1 MFRFASQSKCW
12 RLLCAAAVFCLSS
25 LAPIAALALPLGQVS
40 LAQTGKPKV
49 TQSFTIGAIKVACVG
64 DSITHGSD
72 LMRREGTT
80 YPDMLGH
87 ALGGNFE
94 VRNFGV
100 SGATMLANGNKPWME
115 TPDAA
120 LALEWVPDIVVIKLG
135 TNDSKWANWGAHK
148 DDFSADAKKLIQ
160 SFRIVNP
167 LARIIL
173 CTPLPAW
180 KEGDSINGKRIA
192 EEVIPLVRSVASE
205 EGLEIIDL
213 YTPFTGNKGWFADG
227 VHPNPHGA
235 LAVARR
241 VAETVGAKM
250 DWEFRL
256 QSMMRFHSMVINAGM
271 FHGFEEMNFEW
282 AGAKCR
288 MVFPRVT
295 AAGRPWIWRA
305 RFWGHEPQFDR
316 AMLERG
322 WHVVYCDVA
331 GLLGGAEAMKRWNSF
346 YDLVTKSGMNAK
358 PFLEGMSR
366 GGLPIYQW
374 AKANPRK
381 VMGIYAD
388 NPVIDPKTWS
398 GSANS
403 PHTQGDGW
411 GLQNMDELARFRI
424 PLLHVVGEA
433 DTVVPVEPNTNALER
448 LYLIRGGKM
457 KVIRKP
463 GVDHHPHSL
472 KNPQPIVDF
481 ALQAAHMAVNP
492 CVLPQPSVEWRG
504 GPAGWGG
511 GTWRDQHEKINALAA
526 ENPDL
531 QVVFFGD
538 SITQSWTGSAD
549 RLAHVDGTRTFDRY
563 YGKRKAASFGMSGD
577 RTEHLLW
584 RIENGNFD
592 EIDPQLIVLMIGV
605 NNINAGNDGLQVAAG
620 TRELILEL
628 RQHEPQAKILLLGS
642 FPTNKEGSWQRQQ
655 GDLLHSEIAEY
666 LAGELVNISSPIY
679 RPILGGLEKMVYYYD
694 LRRAFENADGSLNS
708 NTMRGDGVHITGA
721 GYEAWAE
728 AIEPT
733 IRELLGEEVEQ
744 EVQPQWLKDA
754 ARVKPSPRQLAWQ
767 DLELTCFIH
776 FGINTFTDREW
787 GTGAES
793 PSIFAPSAL
802 DVEQWVLTAKAAG
815 MKMMLL
821 TAKHH
826 DGFCLWPS
834 RYTPH
839 SVANSPWKDG
849 KGDVVGELAAAC
861 KKHGLKMGV
870 YLSPADLNAIERKVY
885 GDGSKPVEGGIPTH
899 APKYSYALDS
909 YNRYFMNQ
917 LYELLTEYGP
927 IDEVWFDGANPK
939 PGTGQTYDR
948 ETWYQ
953 MIRDLQPQATIAIDG
968 PDVRW
973 IGNEGGHAR
982 AGGEWS
988 VVPMN
993 APEND
998 EQIRVKLVK
1007 GETHADL
1014 GSRAALKEALDHG
1027 AVLRWFPAEMNT
1039 SIRGGWFYHAHE
1051 DGHPKASVERL
1062 MHLFDTGYGGN
1073 AVLLLNVSPD
1083 RRGLIHEADAERLA
1097 QFGRLVQQS
1106 FATNKATSKMHTQ
1119 DPEFLPAIDG
1129 DPETWWQPAE
1139 GINRASLEIN
1149 LSKLELV
1156 NLIELRE
1163 AISQGQRI
1171 EKFFVEGWNGT
1182 AWVWLCEGNAVGNRA
1197 LRRIAPIEISKLR
1210 LHITSSRLCPTINEI
1225 GLYLAPTVLKA
1236 PTISKQPGGLIAID
1250 AQPGTEIRYTVNGA
1264 NPSAKSALYTGPLD
1278 LSALAAAAQLDS
1290 PDQLITNLTVRARC
1304 IEPLKPENL
1313 GTVANAHFDLRKA
1326 KWRIHGVSSEQ
1337 ADSGEGAA
1345 AAIDGDPK
1353 TLWHSQ
1359 WQPTAPTH
1367 PHWLT
1372 IDFGEQITVNG
1383 FVYTPRSDANRNG
1396 TILGY
1401 KVELS
1406 RDGEAWEVAQ
1416 EADFQN
1422 MVNNPTQRRV
1432 NFSRSYDARY
1442 MRLTA
1447 LTEVTGQPWAS
1458 AAEIDVVGAK

>member
-1 MFRFASQSKCW
+1 MFCSASQSKFW
-12 RLLCAAAVFCLSS
+12 LLLCAAAVFCLNS

-40 LAQTGKPKV
+40 IVQTGKPKV
-49 TQSFTIGAIKVACVG
+49 TQSFSIGAIKVACVG
-64 DSITHGSD
+64 DSITHGSG

-87 ALGGNFE
+87 ALGRGFK

-100 SGATMLANGNKPWME
+100 SGATMLSKGNKPWME

-120 LALEWVPDIVVIKLG
+120 LALEWEPDIVVIKLG

-148 DDFSADAKKLIQ
+148 DEFSADTKKLIQ
-160 SFRIVNP
+160 SFQSVNP

-192 EEVIPLVRSVASE
+192 EEVIPLVRRVASE

-250 DWEFRL
+250 DWEYRL
-256 QSMMRFHSMVINAGM
+256 QDMMRFHSMVIHGGE
-271 FHGFEEMNFEW
+271 FHGFEEINFEW
-282 AGAKCR
+282 GGAKCR

-316 AMLERG
+316 AMLEGG

-366 GGLPIYQW
+366 GGLPVDQW

-381 VMGIYAD
+381 VMGSYAD
-388 NPVIDPKTWS
+388 NPVVDPKTWS

-411 GLQNMDELARFRI
+411 GMQNMDELTRCRV

-448 LYLIRGGKM
+448 LYLKRGGKM

-492 CVLPQPSVEWRG
+492 CVVPQPSVEWRG

-511 GTWRDQHEKINALAA
+511 GTWREQHEKINALAA

-549 RLAHVDGTRTFDRY
+549 RLAHADGKRTFDRY

-577 RTEHLLW
+577 RAEHLLW

-592 EIDPQLIVLMIGV
+592 DIDPRVIVLMIGV
-605 NNINAGNDGLQVAAG
+605 NNINAGNTGKDIFHGVMDVVGALYY
-620 TRELILEL
+620 R
-628 RQHEPQAKILLLGS
+628 EPQAKILLLGS
-642 FPTNKEGSWQRQQ
+642 FPTNTANSWQRKQ
-655 GDLLHSEIAEY
+655 GDILHAEIIRWSWQQQQHRKSNSKARE
-666 LAGELVNISSPIY
+666 PIF
-679 RPILGGLEKMVYYYD
+679 YYYD
-694 LRRAFENADGSLNS
+694 LRRAYQNDDGSLNS
-708 NTMRGDGVHITGA
+708 TTMRGDGVHITGA
-721 GYEAWAE
+721 GYEAWAA

-733 IRELLGEEVEQ
+733 IRELLGEEIEQ

-754 ARVKPSPRQLAWQ
+754 AQIKPSPRQLAWQ

-787 GTGAES
+787 GTGTES
-793 PSIFAPSAL
+793 PSLFAPSAL
-802 DVEQWVLTAKAAG
+802 DAEQWVLTAKAAG

-849 KGDVVGELAAAC
+849 KGDVVGDLAAAC
-861 KKHGLKMGV
+861 KKHGLKLGV

-948 ETWYQ
+948 EAWYQ

-998 EQIRVKLVK
+998 EQIRIKLVK

-1014 GSRAALKEALDHG
+1014 GSRAALKEALDQG
-1027 AVLRWFPAEMNT
+1027 AVLRWFPAEMDT

-1051 DGHPKASVERL
+1051 DGHAKGSVERL
-1062 MHLFDTGYGGN
+1062 MHLFDTSYGGN

-1097 QFGRLVQQS
+1097 QFGQLVEQS
-1106 FATNKATSKMHTQ
+1106 FAANKATGAKTAA
-1119 DPEFLPAIDG
+1119 EFAAAVDG
-1129 DPETWWQPAE
+1129 DPNTWWQPAE
-1139 GINRASLEIN
+1139 GINRASLELDLGIPT
-1149 LSKLELV
+1149 LI

-1171 EKFFVEGWNGT
+1171 EKYFVEGWNGT

-1197 LRRIAPIEISKLR
+1197 LLRIAQLQISKLR
-1210 LHITSSRLCPTINEI
+1210 VHVTSSRYCPTISEI

-1236 PTISKQPGGLIAID
+1236 PKISKQPGGMIAID
-1250 AQPGTEIRYTVNGA
+1250 AQPGVEIRYTVNGA
-1264 NPSAKSALYTGPLD
+1264 NPGAKSALYSGPLD

-1290 PDQLITNLTVRARC
+1290 PNRLITNLTVRARC
-1304 IEPLKPENL
+1304 IESLKPENQ
-1313 GTVANAHFDLRKA
+1313 GTVASALFDLRKS

-1337 ADSGEGAA
+1337 PDSGEGAA

-1359 WQPTAPTH
+1359 WRPTAPKH

-1372 IDFGEQITVNG
+1372 IDFGELISVNG

-1406 RDGEAWEVAQ
+1406 ADAKTWTVAQ

-1432 NFSRSYDARY
+1432 DFALPHSARY

-1458 AAEIDVVGAK
+1458 AAEIDVVSVE